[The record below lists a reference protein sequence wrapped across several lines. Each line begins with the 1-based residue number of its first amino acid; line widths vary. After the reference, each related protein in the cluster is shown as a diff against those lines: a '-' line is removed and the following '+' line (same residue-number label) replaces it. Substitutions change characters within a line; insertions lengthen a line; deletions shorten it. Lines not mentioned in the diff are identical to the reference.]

1 MLTQSQSNT
10 QMSRQLR
17 EQNLQAVRQ
26 ALHDEQIATVSRLRD
41 LTGLSV
47 VTLNKI
53 VGELQK
59 RGEIYQGTLTSA
71 GGGRP
76 AATYCFNANYEQ
88 ILLLSCYQRGGNEYV
103 GYSVHDLFGE
113 CIERREELLSGAQ
126 AIHTDEFSIGIE
138 HYLENYPKIAMIG
151 LSMPS
156 DSVGGRVGSAIR
168 HDPQSKRLSHHLE
181 LRFNV
186 PVFFETDINAATL
199 GCYKRLGDQDCVSGL
214 VLVPGRA
221 PACGFC
227 YSGSVLRGK
236 DGMAGEIRY
245 FPMYNDQGVL
255 PLEKLQADDLAI
267 RTLRAV
273 MCVMNP
279 GYVAVYTES
288 LKANIVDRL
297 KRSLPTAAEEA
308 LMPRIEINDKI
319 REDIVSGMV
328 SLSLDKLNALKTGL
342 TLPL

>member
-1 MLTQSQSNT
+1 MLDKSQTTSLLSH
-10 QMSRQLR
+10 QIR
-17 EQNLQAVRQ
+17 EQNLQTVRE
-26 ALHDEQIATVSRLRD
+26 ALHKEQIATVSALKQ

-47 VTLNKI
+47 VTINKL
-53 VGELQK
+53 VSELIR
-59 RGEIYQGTLTSA
+59 RGEVYQGASSYA
-71 GGGRP
+71 AGGRP
-76 AATYCFNANYEQ
+76 ATTYCFNAGFEL
-88 ILLLSCYQRGGNEYV
+88 ILILSCYQRGGNEYV

-113 CIERREELLSGAQ
+113 CIERREELLSGTAQ
-126 AIHTDEFSIGIE
+126 LHTDEFTIGIE
-138 HYLENYPKIAMIG
+138 HYLENYKRIAMIG

-156 DSVGGRVGSAIR
+156 DGVGGRVGAAIR
-168 HDPQSKRLSHHLE
+168 HDPQSKRLAHHLE
-181 LRFNV
+181 LRFKT
-186 PVFFETDINAATL
+186 PVFFETDINAAAL
-199 GCYKRLGDQDCVSGL
+199 GCYKRLGDQECVAGL

-255 PLEKLQADDLAI
+255 PEEKIQADDLAV

-288 LKANIVDRL
+288 LKPNLVDRL
-297 KRSLPTAAEEA
+297 KKNLPTAAEEA
-308 LMPRIEINDKI
+308 LLPRIEICDTI
-319 REDIVSGMV
+319 REDIVSGML
-328 SLSLDKLNALKTGL
+328 SLSLEKLRAVK
-342 TLPL
+342 